1 MFTANN
7 KNYNEHSPYKSIWL
21 WWDENKNTS
30 KIFKCCVTS
39 LHIVKSSKAS
49 HVCQGLLWLLNR
61 EKCIDLQY
69 KTEKTQCSSQCIQ
82 SYKYTI
88 CKFKF
93 WKIKAIIVIHCMK
106 LRLSITVIRVPPN
119 YCFKYDIYKHG
130 SDSSFNFFPPALHFP
145 QEHDRQYM
153 HIGTMVEFAFAL
165 VGKLDV
171 INKHS
176 FNDFRLRIGENH
188 FFTAQIWALIQFEE
202 LWS

>member
-1 MFTANN
+1 
-7 KNYNEHSPYKSIWL
+7 
-21 WWDENKNTS
+21 
-30 KIFKCCVTS
+30 
-39 LHIVKSSKAS
+39 
-49 HVCQGLLWLLNR
+49 
-61 EKCIDLQY
+61 
-69 KTEKTQCSSQCIQ
+69 
-82 SYKYTI
+82 
-88 CKFKF
+88 
-93 WKIKAIIVIHCMK
+93 MK

-188 FFTAQIWALIQFEE
+188 FFTAQI
-202 LWS
+202 